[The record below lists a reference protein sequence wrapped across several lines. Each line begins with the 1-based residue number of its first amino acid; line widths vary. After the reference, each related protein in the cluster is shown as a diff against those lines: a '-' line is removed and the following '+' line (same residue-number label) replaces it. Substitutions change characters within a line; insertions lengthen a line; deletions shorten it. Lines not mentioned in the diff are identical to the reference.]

1 MPWKTLLSAGA
12 SAYATW
18 QNNRNVDK
26 QLQAQKEENAKN
38 RKYNLEL
45 AKLQNSW
52 NRQQWQM
59 ENAYNSPAAQ
69 MERMRQAGLNPDMM
83 YGGGL
88 EGNLSAPSPEM
99 TSGVG
104 SSPMSWSALGSKK
117 TIGDTILQAKQLE
130 MMDAQVKNVEADTR
144 NKGIE
149 GDILESDAKF
159 RDAMNQGQLD
169 LTYTQIRGID
179 SNIQLNDEQI
189 SKIRAEVKNL
199 DQQCEN
205 LKKTYDLLQSQ
216 INNYDADTAY
226 KRIRAALDSKETDA
240 LVAKMAA
247 DTNLSKAE
255 CRAIVSRL
263 PWELLQIKNQ
273 GNYIAKQ
280 TEYTDKQKE
289 YTEKQTEFVKLEND
303 VLTWQWNMDQSY
315 EDYKRSLGLAGQVID
330 GLEGAASIIGM
341 AFGSG
346 RPTRV
351 RGFGR

>member
-1 MPWKTLLSAGA
+1 MPWKTLFSTGA
-12 SAYATW
+12 SLYGTW
-18 QNNRNVDK
+18 QNNRNIDK

-38 RKYNLEL
+38 RKYNLKL
-45 AKLQNSW
+45 AELQNTW

-69 MERMRQAGLNPDMM
+69 MERMKQAGLNPDMM

-88 EGNLSAPSPEM
+88 EGNLSAASPEM

-216 INNYDADTAY
+216 INNYDMETAY
-226 KRIRAALDSKETDA
+226 KRIRAALDSKETEA

-255 CRAIVSRL
+255 CRSIVSRL

-273 GNYIAKQ
+273 GEYISKQ
-280 TEYTDKQKE
+280 TD
-289 YTEKQTEFVKLEND
+289 FVQVEND
-303 VLTWQWNMDQSY
+303 VLTWQWEMDKSY
-315 EDYKRSLGLAGQVID
+315 EDYKRSLGLAGQAID
-330 GLEGAASIIGM
+330 ALEGAASIIGM